1 MKVNILS
8 GKKKDQTEQIDRRKD
23 QKVWH
28 VTQIM
33 YGALSVFLG
42 AFLYQ
47 LYTSFGG
54 LKLKCLFLMLKQQLS
69 KFGSYSKLAATHL
82 ADIHDL
88 PRGFGNQTSERIWK
102 IEDETNIRGKT
113 NITSEQL
120 GFATVQIGHLSL
132 I

>member
-1 MKVNILS
+1 MIEEK
-8 GKKKDQTEQIDRRKD
+8 T

-33 YGALSVFLG
+33 YGALSVLLG

-47 LYTSFGG
+47 LYSSFGG

-88 PRGFGNQTSERIWK
+88 NHGASVTKLVNGYGKLRMKLILEAKQTSQANNWVLQQFRLV
-102 IEDETNIRGKT
+102 TC
-113 NITSEQL
+113 L
-120 GFATVQIGHLSL
+120 
-132 I
+132 